1 MATSVRDFFD
11 RRVPEAL
18 RADPERAKSVSAIY
32 LFKIGGAEG
41 GTWTANLLASPPWC
55 RPGVV
60 GEPQCTIEI
69 ADSDFCTMVDGG
81 AQAAMQCLVAGKL
94 KIAGDPTVIAKL
106 VKLLQ
111 IGD

>member
-18 RADPERAKSVSAIY
+18 QADPERAKNVSAIY
-32 LFKIGGAEG
+32 LFKIAGAEG

-55 RPGVV
+55 RPGVT

-69 ADSDFCTMVDGG
+69 SDRDFCAMVDGG
-81 AQAAMQCLVAGKL
+81 AQAAMQFLMAGKL
-94 KIAGDPTVIAKL
+94 KIVGDPTVIAKL
-106 VKLLQ
+106 VKVLQ
-111 IGD
+111 IGG